1 MPDTIFTRSPAVDPA
16 RLEHMREILS
26 RYPQV
31 SDAEKEE
38 ILRYLKK
45 GPALDTALLTT
56 VEDIRPQL
64 ARFREDH
71 RRHFD
76 IGLKE
81 YALVALLVVAL
92 VAVLA
97 LLWDSGLK

>member
-1 MPDTIFTRSPAVDPA
+1 MPDTIFKRSPAVDPA
-16 RLEHMREILS
+16 RLEHIQGLLS

-31 SDAEKEE
+31 SDAETEE

-56 VEDIRPQL
+56 VEPIRPRL

-71 RRHFD
+71 RRHFA
-76 IGLKE
+76 IGVKE
-81 YALVALLVVAL
+81 YAVVVTLVIALVALLAF
-92 VAVLA
+92 
-97 LLWDSGLK
+97 LWDSGLR